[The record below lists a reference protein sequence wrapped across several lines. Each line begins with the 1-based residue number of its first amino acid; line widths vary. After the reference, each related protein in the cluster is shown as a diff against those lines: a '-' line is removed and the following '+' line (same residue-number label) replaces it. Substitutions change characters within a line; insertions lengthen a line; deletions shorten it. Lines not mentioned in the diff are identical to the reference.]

1 MAKANIHLERRYHR
15 PTHVGQPM
23 KEAHK
28 PKQVFVERLQSEG
41 NCSRETQPCCMLELI
56 STIKA
61 MQFLIPLPNKLNQG
75 SPDIRAWDPDMGK
88 MLRKGDPLAA
98 SIPIKCQIHLY
109 KQCPM
114 LPCQE
119 RSAA

>member
-75 SPDIRAWDPDMGK
+75 SPDIRAWGK
-88 MLRKGDPLAA
+88 AQLMVK
-98 SIPIKCQIHLY
+98 SIILIAIKDLTCLI
-109 KQCPM
+109 
-114 LPCQE
+114 
-119 RSAA
+119 RSRHG